1 MQSLPDA
8 YRALVLGASGAI
20 GGAIAAQ
27 LRADPRCALVCTPGR
42 DTEPR
47 IDFAVPD
54 SVAEAAAGEEVKTA
68 LEAWRAAWSR
78 RDVEAYVG
86 FYAPAFVPSSG
97 GDREAWRENRKS
109 VMKRALDISVEVTE
123 LAVALPDTTHATT
136 TFKQTY
142 RSASYRDVVTKT
154 LQWVRV
160 GDRWMINREN
170 SVTPLAGIQ

>member
-1 MQSLPDA
+1 MRL
-8 YRALVLGASGAI
+8 ALENQTALLNARER
-20 GGAIAAQ
+20 AAQ
-27 LRADPRCALVCTPGR
+27 QANRQASV
-42 DTEPR
+42 
-47 IDFAVPD
+47 AVAKPAD

-78 RDVEAYVG
+78 RDAEAYVG

-123 LAVALPDTTHATT
+123 LAVALPDATNATT

-160 GDRWMINREN
+160 GGRWMINREN